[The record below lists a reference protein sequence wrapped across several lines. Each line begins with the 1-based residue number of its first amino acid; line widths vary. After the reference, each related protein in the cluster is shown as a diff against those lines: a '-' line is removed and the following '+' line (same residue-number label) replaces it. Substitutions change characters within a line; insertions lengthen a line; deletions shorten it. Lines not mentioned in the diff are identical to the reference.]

1 MEIRVMKG
9 KLEMMKNLQATAHLK
24 RMENMNDELQPK
36 KKKNEDLY
44 ALEYKWNNQQY
55 INQKME
61 MEMKIRKLEVMKH
74 LQVATL
80 PKEDINDELQ
90 NKN

>member
-1 MEIRVMKG
+1 
-9 KLEMMKNLQATAHLK
+9 
-24 RMENMNDELQPK
+24 
-36 KKKNEDLY
+36 
-44 ALEYKWNNQQY
+44 
-55 INQKME
+55 